1 MEDQQNNLPQPLL
14 IELQCTAKLLA
25 EAIAGISEDDFNSTP
40 FEGKWSAGEN
50 AEHVRLS
57 IGGVPSLLKG
67 PTATTN
73 RAPDEHV
80 NAIKTLFLDFSA
92 KYPSAPSLVPAAKQY
107 DKQALIKALTVAFDE
122 VAEVLSQLDVTDT
135 CTAAEF
141 NGIGKLTRLEWISV
155 AIYHTQ
161 RHTHQLEL
169 IGEKLRKK
177 AAN

>member
-1 MEDQQNNLPQPLL
+1 MKDQQSNLPQPLS
-14 IELQCTAKLLA
+14 IELQSTAKQLIA
-25 EAIAGISEDDFNSTP
+25 AVDAISDDDFNSTP

-57 IGGVPSLLKG
+57 VGGVPSLLKG
-67 PTATTN
+67 PAAATN

-80 NAIKTLFLDFSA
+80 NTIKTLFLDFNA
-92 KYPSAPSLVPAAKQY
+92 KYPSAPGLVPAAKQY
-107 DKQALIKALTVAFDE
+107 DKQGLIKALTAAFDE
-122 VAEVLSQLDVTDT
+122 VAQVLMQLDVTDT

-141 NGIGKLTRLEWISV
+141 KGIGKLTRLEWISV

-161 RHTHQLEL
+161 RHTHQLGL
-169 IGEKLRKK
+169 IENKLMEK

>member
-1 MEDQQNNLPQPLL
+1 MKDQQSNLPQPLS
-14 IELQCTAKLLA
+14 IELQSTAKHLIA
-25 EAIAGISEDDFNSTP
+25 AIEAISNGDFTSTP

-57 IGGVPSLLKG
+57 VGGVPSLLKG
-67 PTATTN
+67 PVAKTN
-73 RAPDEHV
+73 RAPDVHV
-80 NAIKTLFLDFSA
+80 NAIKTLFLDFNA
-92 KYPSAPSLVPAAKQY
+92 KYPSAPGLIPAKTQY
-107 DKQALIKALTVAFDE
+107 DKQTLIRELTAAFDE
-122 VAEVLSQLDVTDT
+122 VAEVAAQLDLTDT

-155 AIYHTQ
+155 AVYHTQ

-169 IGEKLRKK
+169 IESKLKGK

>member
-1 MEDQQNNLPQPLL
+1 MKDQQSNLPQPLS
-14 IELQCTAKLLA
+14 IELQSTVKQLIGAI
-25 EAIAGISEDDFNSTP
+25 EAISADDFNSTP

-57 IGGVPSLLKG
+57 VGGVPSLLKG

-80 NAIKTLFLDFSA
+80 NTIKTLFLDFNA
-92 KYPSAPSLVPAAKQY
+92 KYPSAPGLIPAAKQY
-107 DKQALIKALTVAFDE
+107 DKPALIKALTAAFDE
-122 VAEVLSQLDVTDT
+122 VAQVLTQLDVTDT
-135 CTAAEF
+135 CTTAEF
-141 NGIGKLTRLEWISV
+141 KGIGKLTRLEWISV
-155 AIYHTQ
+155 AVYHTQ

-169 IGEKLRKK
+169 IGERLRKK